1 MSETVSE
8 AQALEKTLP
17 ALRRTL
23 AFTEYTLAL
32 ESEDVPLLRQTI
44 RACQDAY
51 NELYARNVRLYDELT
66 AAHEVIERLQRA
78 EAPARPFF

>member
-1 MSETVSE
+1 MLEALDELQPAPPAPAPGPAEPELPTANHWVSF
-8 AQALEKTLP
+8 QQL
-17 ALRRTL
+17 
-23 AFTEYTLAL
+23 
-32 ESEDVPLLRQTI
+32 

-78 EAPARPFF
+78 DVPGVQQR